1 MLHYLKAFYS
11 FNFFG
16 LVMMANIDICINSDH
31 VAIVETEYLYFGL

>member
-16 LVMMANIDICINSDH
+16 LVMMADIDICINLDDVDIIES
-31 VAIVETEYLYFGL
+31 EYLCFGL